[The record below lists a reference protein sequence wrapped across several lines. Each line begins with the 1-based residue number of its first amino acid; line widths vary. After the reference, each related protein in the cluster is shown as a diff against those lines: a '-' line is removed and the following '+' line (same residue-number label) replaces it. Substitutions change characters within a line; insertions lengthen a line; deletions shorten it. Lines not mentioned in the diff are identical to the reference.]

1 MAPRLTVPEL
11 QRRLVYTFLKPV
23 ARLCARFRMPTH
35 TLEELARL
43 AYYEELR
50 TAGGMR
56 SLRTVTTVEQ
66 SYRDDF
72 LGPEREVELARR
84 VTQALRG
91 GARSLPD
98 LAAVLPDH
106 DEDEVERCVSGL
118 VGAGVVLHTAA
129 NPEPRFELVP
139 YLSLVRDDLLSRL
152 SGLAHQLEVVTS
164 AVRTRFLGSDPR
176 PAVARSFSFVGT
188 EAEMARLADH
198 LVVVLRE
205 ACGSA
210 EDRSLR
216 QAGHERY
223 SATLALAPDEEA
235 EGTET

>member
-1 MAPRLTVPEL
+1 
-11 QRRLVYTFLKPV
+11 
-23 ARLCARFRMPTH
+23 MPTH

-50 TAGGMR
+50 TAGGMSQAEVARVFGR